1 MYNKLHGR
9 SKKRGLKSK
18 YMSVRNYVP
27 EPWDGNVLELWDLD
41 LPELWDGD
49 VPEPWGDIG
58 EIEGKR

>member
-1 MYNKLHGR
+1 
-9 SKKRGLKSK
+9 
-18 YMSVRNYVP
+18 MSVRNYVP